1 MSSVLSQNK
10 RTLALALP
18 IMAGHVS
25 QMLLGLADTVMIGRV
40 GTTELAAAA
49 FANVIF
55 NTFFVAAIGLFI
67 AVSVNTAH
75 EHGAKRD
82 QEAAEILRN
91 SLSIAVLIG
100 ISLAII
106 LCALNPILY
115 IFKQPQ
121 SVTILAPKY
130 LFWLSISLIPAVPA
144 LTVKSFCEAKNQPW
158 SVLWIMLGGVALN
171 VALNYILI
179 FGNLGF
185 PRLELIGAGMAT
197 FISRMTILFLMLHY
211 IKKSKRLVSSI
222 PKKWIGRLNKEKI
235 VSLLKVGLP
244 SAGQLTI
251 AFGSFSITALLI
263 GQFGNTALAAHQIA
277 LTCTA
282 LIFMFP
288 LGIGMAVSIRV
299 GHSIGG
305 KDATT
310 CYPITWSAHIISFLI
325 TGFFALS
332 LIVYSTTVARLFS
345 SDPYLV
351 ELSAS
356 LLKIVALFLIFDG
369 AQAIS
374 MSALRGLRDVIVP
387 TILIFFSFWIFA
399 IPFGALLAFKLNFGA
414 PGLWIGLA
422 SGLALGALLLTM
434 RLIQQL
440 RRIVKLESRSN
451 KESLA

>member
-1 MSSVLSQNK
+1 MTTVLRQNK

-18 IMAGHVS
+18 IIAGHVS
-25 QMLLGLADTVMIGRV
+25 QMLLGLVDTIMIGRV
-40 GTTELAAAA
+40 GTTELASAA

-91 SLSIAVLIG
+91 SLWMALLLG
-100 ISLAII
+100 ILLA
-106 LCALNPILY
+106 LILY
-115 IFKQPQ
+115 ALSPVLFIFKQPQ
-121 SVTILAPKY
+121 SVTALAPKY

-158 SVLWIMLGGVALN
+158 VVFWIMLGGVVIN

-185 PRLELIGAGMAT
+185 PRLELRGAGVAT
-197 FISRMTILFLMLHY
+197 FLSRMTVLFFILYYLF
-211 IKKSKRLVSSI
+211 KSKRLTSSI
-222 PKKWIGRLNKEKI
+222 PKKWIGRLNKEKVI
-235 VSLLKVGLP
+235 SLFRVGLP

-277 LTCTA
+277 LACTA

-305 KDATT
+305 KDAKT
-310 CYPITWSAHIISFLI
+310 CYPITWSAHIISLLL
-325 TGFFALS
+325 TGFFAIS
-332 LIVYSTTVARLFS
+332 LILFSPTVARLFS
-345 SDPYLV
+345 SDPLLV

-369 AQAIS
+369 AQVIS
-374 MSALRGLRDVIVP
+374 ISALRGLRDVVTP
-387 TILIFFSFWIFA
+387 TVIIFFSFWIFA
-399 IPFGALLAFKLNFGA
+399 IPLGALFAFKLDFGA
-414 PGLWIGLA
+414 RGLWVGLA
-422 SGLALGALLLTM
+422 SGLALGALLLTI
-434 RLIQQL
+434 RLLQQL
-440 RRIVKLESRSN
+440 RKLI
-451 KESLA
+451 

>member
-1 MSSVLSQNK
+1 MNSLLRQNK
-10 RTLALALP
+10 KTLALALP
-18 IMAGHVS
+18 IMVGHVS
-25 QMLLGLADTVMIGRV
+25 QMLLGLADTVMISRV
-40 GTTELAAAA
+40 GTMELAAAA

-67 AVSVNTAH
+67 AVSVNTAY

-82 QEAAEILRN
+82 HEAAEILRN
-91 SLSIAVLIG
+91 SLSIALIIG
-100 ISLAII
+100 IALALI
-106 LCALNPILY
+106 LCALNPLLF

-130 LFWLSISLIPAVPA
+130 IFWLAVSLIPAVPA
-144 LTVKSFCEAKNQPW
+144 LTIKSFCEAKNQPW
-158 SVLWIMLGGVALN
+158 AVFWIMLGGVALN
-171 VALNYILI
+171 VALNYVLI

-185 PRLELIGAGMAT
+185 PRLELVGAGVAT
-197 FISRMTILFLMLHY
+197 FLSRMTVLLVILYY
-211 IKKSKRLVSSI
+211 ITHSKRLVSSI
-222 PKKWIGRLNKEKI
+222 PKIWIGRLNKEKV
-235 VSLLKVGLP
+235 VSLFKVGSP
-244 SAGQLTI
+244 TAGQLTI

-282 LIFMFP
+282 LVFMFP

-305 KDATT
+305 KEAKI
-310 CYPITWSAHIISFLI
+310 CHPITWGAHIISFLI
-325 TGFFALS
+325 TGLFAIL
-332 LIVYSTTVARLFS
+332 LILFSPAVARGFS
-345 SDPYLV
+345 TDPYLV
-351 ELSAS
+351 ELAAL

-387 TILIFFSFWIFA
+387 TILIFFSFWVFA
-399 IPFGALLAFKLNFGA
+399 IPFGVLFAFKLDYGA
-414 PGLWIGLA
+414 SGLWIGLA
-422 SGLALGALLLTM
+422 SGLALGALLLTV

-440 RRIVKLESRSN
+440 RKLVGLASESAH
-451 KESLA
+451 K

>member
-1 MSSVLSQNK
+1 MPSVLRENK
-10 RTLALALP
+10 GTLALALP
-18 IMAGHVS
+18 IMVGHVS
-25 QMLLGLADTVMIGRV
+25 QMLLGLADTVMIGRI
-40 GTTELAAAA
+40 GTMELAAAA

-55 NTFFVAAIGLFI
+55 NTFFVAAIGLLV
-67 AVSVNTAH
+67 AVSVNTAY

-91 SLSIAVLIG
+91 SLFIALFIG
-100 ISLAII
+100 LSLALI
-106 LCALNPILY
+106 LCALKPLLY
-115 IFKQPQ
+115 IFKQPE

-130 LFWLSISLIPAVPA
+130 LFWLAISLIPAVPA

-158 SVLWIMLGGVALN
+158 VVFWVMLGGVALN
-171 VALNYILI
+171 IALNYVLI

-185 PRLELIGAGMAT
+185 PRLELVGAGVAT
-197 FISRMTILFLMLHY
+197 FISRMIVLLVIFYYLT
-211 IKKSKRLVSSI
+211 KSKKLASSL
-222 PKKWIGRLNKEKI
+222 PKKWISRLNKEK
-235 VSLLKVGLP
+235 VTSLFKVGSP
-244 SAGQLTI
+244 TAGQLTI

-299 GHSIGG
+299 GHSIGSEEA
-305 KDATT
+305 KT
-310 CYPITWSAHIISFLI
+310 CHPIIWGAQIISFLI
-325 TGFFALS
+325 TGFFAIS
-332 LIVYSTTVARLFS
+332 LILFS
-345 SDPYLV
+345 PAAARGFSTDPYLV

-387 TILIFFSFWIFA
+387 TVLIFLSFWVFA
-399 IPFGALLAFKLNFGA
+399 IPFGALFAFKLDFGA
-414 PGLWIGLA
+414 RGLWIGLA
-422 SGLALGALLLTM
+422 SGLALGALLLTG

-440 RRIVKLESRSN
+440 RKLVGLGSESIQ
-451 KESLA
+451 K

>member
-1 MSSVLSQNK
+1 MLSVLIENK

-18 IMAGHVS
+18 IMVGHVS

-100 ISLAII
+100 ISLAFI

-144 LTVKSFCEAKNQPW
+144 LTVKSFCEAKNHPW
-158 SVLWIMLGGVALN
+158 AVFWIMLGGVALN

-185 PRLELIGAGMAT
+185 PRLELIGAGVAT
-197 FISRMTILFLMLHY
+197 FISRMTVLFVILYY
-211 IKKSKRLVSSI
+211 INKSKMLASSL

-235 VSLLKVGLP
+235 LSLLQIGLP
-244 SAGQLTI
+244 TAGQLTI
-251 AFGSFSITALLI
+251 AFGSFSISALLI
-263 GQFGNTALAAHQIA
+263 GQFGSTALAAHQIA

-299 GHSIGG
+299 GHSIGS
-305 KDATT
+305 KDAMS
-310 CYPITWSAHIISFLI
+310 CYPITWSAHIASFLI

-332 LIVYSTTVARLFS
+332 LILLSPTVARIFS

-399 IPFGALLAFKLNFGA
+399 IPFGALFAFKFNFGA
-414 PGLWIGLA
+414 RGLWIGLA

-440 RRIVKLESRSN
+440 RSFVELASSSN
-451 KESLA
+451 KNNLP

>member
-1 MSSVLSQNK
+1 MNSLLRQNK
-10 RTLALALP
+10 KTLALALP
-18 IMAGHVS
+18 IMVGHVS
-25 QMLLGLADTVMIGRV
+25 QMLLGLADTVMISKI
-40 GTTELAAAA
+40 GTMELAAAA

-67 AVSVNTAH
+67 AVSVNTAY

-82 QEAAEILRN
+82 NEAAEILRN
-91 SLSIAVLIG
+91 SLSMALLIG
-100 ISLAII
+100 ISLALI
-106 LCALNPILY
+106 LCALNPLLF
-115 IFKQPQ
+115 IFKQPL

-130 LFWLSISLIPAVPA
+130 IFWLAVSLIPAVPA
-144 LTVKSFCEAKNQPW
+144 LTIKSFCEAKNQPW
-158 SVLWIMLGGVALN
+158 AVFWVMLCGVALN
-171 VALNYILI
+171 VALNYVLI

-185 PRLELIGAGMAT
+185 PRLELVGAGVAT
-197 FISRMTILFLMLHY
+197 FISRMTVLLVILYY
-211 IKKSKRLVSSI
+211 ITKSKRLASSL

-235 VSLLKVGLP
+235 VSLFKVGSP
-244 SAGQLTI
+244 TAGQLTI

-282 LIFMFP
+282 LVFMFP

-305 KDATT
+305 KDAII
-310 CYPITWSAHIISFLI
+310 CHPITWGAHIVSFLI
-325 TGFFALS
+325 TGLFAIL
-332 LIVYSTTVARLFS
+332 LILFSPAVARGFS
-345 SDPYLV
+345 ADPYLV
-351 ELSAS
+351 ELAAL

-387 TILIFFSFWIFA
+387 TILIFFSFWVFA
-399 IPFGALLAFKLNFGA
+399 IPFGVLFAFELGFGA
-414 PGLWIGLA
+414 SGLWIGLA
-422 SGLALGALLLTM
+422 SGLALGALLLTG

-440 RRIVKLESRSN
+440 RKHVGLASESAH
-451 KESLA
+451 K

>member
-1 MSSVLSQNK
+1 MSSVLSQNR

-75 EHGAKRD
+75 EHGAERD

-91 SLSIAVLIG
+91 SLSMAVLIG

-106 LCALNPILY
+106 ICALNPILY

-158 SVLWIMLGGVALN
+158 PVFWIMLGGVALN
-171 VALNYILI
+171 VALNYMLI

-185 PRLELIGAGMAT
+185 PRLELIGAGVAT
-197 FISRMTILFLMLHY
+197 FISRMTILFLILYY
-211 IKKSKRLVSSI
+211 INKSKKLVSSI
-222 PKKWIGRLNKEKI
+222 PKKWMCRLNKEKI
-235 VSLLKVGLP
+235 ASLIKVGLP

-299 GHSIGG
+299 GH
-305 KDATT
+305 A
-310 CYPITWSAHIISFLI
+310 YW
-325 TGFFALS
+325 
-332 LIVYSTTVARLFS
+332 
-345 SDPYLV
+345 
-351 ELSAS
+351 
-356 LLKIVALFLIFDG
+356 
-369 AQAIS
+369 
-374 MSALRGLRDVIVP
+374 
-387 TILIFFSFWIFA
+387 
-399 IPFGALLAFKLNFGA
+399 
-414 PGLWIGLA
+414 
-422 SGLALGALLLTM
+422 
-434 RLIQQL
+434 
-440 RRIVKLESRSN
+440 
-451 KESLA
+451 

>member
-1 MSSVLSQNK
+1 MPSVLRENK
-10 RTLALALP
+10 GTLALALP
-18 IMAGHVS
+18 IMVGHVS

-40 GTTELAAAA
+40 GTMELAAAA

-55 NTFFVAAIGLFI
+55 NTFFVAAIGLLV
-67 AVSVNTAH
+67 AVSVNTAY

-91 SLSIAVLIG
+91 SLFIALFIG
-100 ISLAII
+100 LSLALI
-106 LCALNPILY
+106 LCALKPLLY
-115 IFKQPQ
+115 IFKQPE

-130 LFWLSISLIPAVPA
+130 LFWLAISLIPAVPA

-158 SVLWIMLGGVALN
+158 VVFWVMLGGVALN
-171 VALNYILI
+171 IALNYVLI

-185 PRLELIGAGMAT
+185 PRLELVGAGVAT
-197 FISRMTILFLMLHY
+197 FISRMIVLLVIFYYLTQS
-211 IKKSKRLVSSI
+211 KKLASSL
-222 PKKWIGRLNKEKI
+222 PKKWITRLNKEK
-235 VSLLKVGLP
+235 VTSLFKVGSP
-244 SAGQLTI
+244 TAGQLTI

-299 GHSIGG
+299 GHSIGSEEA
-305 KDATT
+305 KT
-310 CYPITWSAHIISFLI
+310 CHPIIWGAQIISFLI
-325 TGFFALS
+325 TGFFAIS
-332 LIVYSTTVARLFS
+332 LILFS
-345 SDPYLV
+345 PAAARGFSTDPYLV

-387 TILIFFSFWIFA
+387 TVLIFFSYWVFA
-399 IPFGALLAFKLNFGA
+399 IPFGALFAFKLDFGA
-414 PGLWIGLA
+414 RGLWVGLA
-422 SGLALGALLLTM
+422 AGLALGALLLTA

-440 RRIVKLESRSN
+440 RKLVGLASESIQ
-451 KESLA
+451 K

>member
-1 MSSVLSQNK
+1 MHSLLRQNK
-10 RTLALALP
+10 KTLALALP
-18 IMAGHVS
+18 IMVGHVS
-25 QMLLGLADTVMIGRV
+25 QMLLGLADTVMIGRI

-55 NTFFVAAIGLFI
+55 NTFFVVAIGLFI

-91 SLSIAVLIG
+91 SLSIALFIG
-100 ISLAII
+100 ILLALV
-106 LCALNPILY
+106 LCALNPLLY

-130 LFWLSISLIPAVPA
+130 LFWLAISLIPAVPA
-144 LTVKSFCEAKNQPW
+144 LTIKSFCEAKNQPW
-158 SVLWIMLGGVALN
+158 AVFLVMLGGVALN
-171 VALNYILI
+171 VALNYVLI

-185 PRLELIGAGMAT
+185 PRLELVGAGVAT
-197 FISRMTILFLMLHY
+197 FISRMTVLFVILYYLT
-211 IKKSKRLVSSI
+211 KSKRLASSL
-222 PKKWIGRLNKEKI
+222 PKKWIRRLNNEKI
-235 VSLLKVGLP
+235 ASLFKVGSP
-244 SAGQLTI
+244 TAGQLTI
-251 AFGSFSITALLI
+251 AFGSFSITALLM

-277 LTCTA
+277 ITCTA

-305 KDATT
+305 KEAKI
-310 CYPITWSAHIISFLI
+310 CHPIIWGAQIISFLI
-325 TGFFALS
+325 TGFFAIS
-332 LIVYSTTVARLFS
+332 LIAISPTFAGVFST
-345 SDPYLV
+345 DPNLV

-387 TILIFFSFWIFA
+387 TVLIFFSYWVFA
-399 IPFGALLAFKLNFGA
+399 IPFAAIIAFKLDFGSR
-414 PGLWIGLA
+414 GLWVGLA
-422 SGLALGALLLTM
+422 VGLALGALLLTT

-440 RRIVKLESRSN
+440 RKLVGLVSESTQ
-451 KESLA
+451 K

>member
-91 SLSIAVLIG
+91 SLLIAVLIG

-144 LTVKSFCEAKNQPW
+144 LTVKSWTRCQLAPMTC
-158 SVLWIMLGGVALN
+158 LWTR
-171 VALNYILI
+171 Y
-179 FGNLGF
+179 
-185 PRLELIGAGMAT
+185 
-197 FISRMTILFLMLHY
+197 
-211 IKKSKRLVSSI
+211 
-222 PKKWIGRLNKEKI
+222 
-235 VSLLKVGLP
+235 
-244 SAGQLTI
+244 
-251 AFGSFSITALLI
+251 
-263 GQFGNTALAAHQIA
+263 
-277 LTCTA
+277 
-282 LIFMFP
+282 
-288 LGIGMAVSIRV
+288 
-299 GHSIGG
+299 
-305 KDATT
+305 
-310 CYPITWSAHIISFLI
+310 
-325 TGFFALS
+325 
-332 LIVYSTTVARLFS
+332 
-345 SDPYLV
+345 
-351 ELSAS
+351 
-356 LLKIVALFLIFDG
+356 
-369 AQAIS
+369 
-374 MSALRGLRDVIVP
+374 
-387 TILIFFSFWIFA
+387 
-399 IPFGALLAFKLNFGA
+399 
-414 PGLWIGLA
+414 
-422 SGLALGALLLTM
+422 
-434 RLIQQL
+434 
-440 RRIVKLESRSN
+440 
-451 KESLA
+451 